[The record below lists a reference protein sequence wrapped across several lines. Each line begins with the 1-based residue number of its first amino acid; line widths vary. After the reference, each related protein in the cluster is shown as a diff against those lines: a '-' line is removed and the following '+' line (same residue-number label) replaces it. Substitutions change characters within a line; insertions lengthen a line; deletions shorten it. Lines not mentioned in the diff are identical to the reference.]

1 MAKTSL
7 HIHTAVTRLPGV
19 S

>member
-7 HIHTAVTRLPGV
+7 HIHTAVERLPGV